1 MLEFPREYFI
11 DEVRDGFYVNGL
23 MKRCWAAQL
32 EALND
37 IAVVCEKYQIR
48 WYADFGTLLGAVRHG
63 GFVPWDDDIDIC
75 MFREDYIKFL
85 SVAEDELRKIWKGYC
100 VHNYHNGNYWEV
112 LSHVADKERISFDA
126 ERAKKFHDYPFEV
139 GVDIFPLDYLCR
151 DSEEEEMRA
160 TICQTIFS
168 IADNCDL
175 DDNPNEK
182 TLETLGFIERSTGR
196 DFDKNR
202 SLRMQLY
209 EIGEA
214 MFSLYSREDADDV
227 TLMAYWLRE
236 LKYKNPISAYSK
248 TIPMRFEVMDIPVP
262 EGYDI
267 ILRGEYGDYRKIVR
281 NGGAHNYPAYEEHL
295 QKVEA
300 ELGTRSPFRKRVS
313 ADDLKGA
320 ARRRDIENPRKQ
332 IKQQLQELVKL
343 LDDTHREIIVILEEG
358 RIEETRDILVQCQD
372 SAIQIGNYIEE
383 NYGADFVTVHY
394 LEEYCEEIYQLHENL
409 INSEAGKLQEISK
422 MLQEAIKPVMRS
434 IENDIYIKKE
444 IVFLPFKPKY
454 WSSMESAYEEAKND
468 PTADVIVMPIPY
480 YEKSIGGVL
489 CKECYEADEFPDKL
503 SVIDYNTYQ
512 FQVRWP
518 DEVVIQVPFDDD
530 NYVMS
535 VHPEFFARRIRRFTG
550 HLKYIPYF
558 NVEEI
563 VSEDARSY
571 KAMDQYVISPGVV
584 YADEVVVQSE
594 NMKAMYVKKLIE
606 YFGEDTEEL
615 WNGKIIVPD
624 GSRRM

>member
-1 MLEFPREYFI
+1 MLEFPRGYFI

-37 IAVVCEKYQIR
+37 IAAVCEKYQIR

-75 MFREDYIKFL
+75 MFREDYIKFI
-85 SVAEDELRKIWKGYC
+85 SVAEDELREIWKGYC

-112 LSHVADKERISFDA
+112 LSHVADEEPVSFDH

-168 IADNCDL
+168 IADNRDL
-175 DDNPNEK
+175 DNPNEK
-182 TLETLGFIERSTGR
+182 TLETLGFIERATGHI
-196 DFDKNR
+196 FDKNR

-214 MFSLYSREDADDV
+214 MFSLYSREDADEV

-248 TIPMRFEVMDIPVP
+248 TIPMKFEVMDIPVP

-267 ILRGEYGDYRKIVR
+267 ILRGEYGDYRQIVR

-295 QKVEA
+295 QRVEA
-300 ELGTRSPFRKRVS
+300 ELGARSPFRKRVS
-313 ADDLKGA
+313 EADLKRA
-320 ARRRDIENPRKQ
+320 ARRYDIENPRKQ
-332 IKQQLQELVKL
+332 IKQKLQESVKL
-343 LDDTHREIIVILEEG
+343 LDDTHREIIVLLEEG
-358 RIEETRDILVQCQD
+358 RIEETRDILIQCQD
-372 SAIQIGNYIEE
+372 SAIQIGHYIEE
-383 NYGADFVTVHY
+383 NYGADFVTIYY
-394 LEEYCEEIYQLHENL
+394 LEEYCEDIYKLHEKL
-409 INSEAGKLQEISK
+409 INLEAGKLQEIGK
-422 MLQEAIKPVMRS
+422 MLQEAIKPVMKS
-434 IENDIYIKKE
+434 IENDIHIKKE
-444 IVFLPFKPKY
+444 IVFLPFKSEY

-468 PTADVIVMPIPY
+468 PTVDVIVMPIPY
-480 YEKSIGGVL
+480 YEKSIEGAL
-489 CKECYEADEFPDKL
+489 CKECYEADEFPDEL

-518 DEVVIQVPFDDD
+518 DEVIIQVPFDDD

-535 VHPEFFARRIRRFTG
+535 VHPVFFARRIRRFTG

-563 VSEDARSY
+563 SSEDERSY

-584 YADEVVVQSE
+584 YADEVVVRSE
-594 NMKAMYVKKLIE
+594 NMKAMYVKKLVE

-615 WNGKIIVPD
+615 WNAKIIVPD
-624 GSRRM
+624 SLRRM